1 MEMMD
6 PFDHRNNLGKNCFGI
21 LPLGAELAAA
31 FKRVHDLRV
40 FEVGKDMVWQDWRFF
55 SRHYFGFRDQRFWE
69 PYFHQPITVAT
80 IDM

>member
-40 FEVGKDMVWQDWRFF
+40 FEVGPKTIA
-55 SRHYFGFRDQRFWE
+55 HYVSDSCQFDGVILGINDIRSYIFVNR
-69 PYFHQPITVAT
+69 
-80 IDM
+80 